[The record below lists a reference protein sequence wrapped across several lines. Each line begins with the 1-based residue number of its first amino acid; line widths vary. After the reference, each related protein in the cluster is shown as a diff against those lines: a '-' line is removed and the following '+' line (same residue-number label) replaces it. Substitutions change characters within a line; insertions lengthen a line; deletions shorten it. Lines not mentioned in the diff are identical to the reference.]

1 VQFMFQYPEVAGT
14 EFDMLDA
21 GPVGELAAAAEKAG
35 FGGFAF
41 TEHPAPSAK
50 WLATGGHSTLDPFVA
65 LGHVAALTTRLK
77 LLTYLTV
84 VPYRNPM
91 LLAKAAAT
99 VDILSGGRFILG
111 VGTGYLKG
119 EFRSLGVDFDER
131 NELFDEALDVLALHW
146 AGEPF
151 SYQGRHFQA
160 RDVIARPRPPQGS
173 IPIWIGGNS
182 RLTRRRVAERAQ
194 GWMPMTGPPDL
205 FATTRTPALADG
217 ADLGPLIAALR
228 TAAGERGAALD
239 VTVAYTDRTIAG
251 TGHGA
256 GEVERHREAFGQL
269 AAAGVTWI
277 VIPGATRSR
286 TTSLEFLDRFG
297 QVYIAA

>member
-1 VQFMFQYPEVAGT
+1 
-14 EFDMLDA
+14 
-21 GPVGELAAAAEKAG
+21 
-35 FGGFAF
+35 
-41 TEHPAPSAK
+41 
-50 WLATGGHSTLDPFVA
+50 
-65 LGHVAALTTRLK
+65 
-77 LLTYLTV
+77 
-84 VPYRNPM
+84 M

-297 QVYIAA
+297 QVYIA